1 MLATVKER
9 ISNWNPQLVREIKGR
24 WKGRNLVIAVGA
36 SLLSQ
41 ALIYLGFR
49 EELPKTANHMNRY
62 CVGTPPADELSAA
75 QFHNPPNNYCLENAA
90 GNFVINWELWWL
102 DVFTWLSVSFL
113 IVLLVAGTYVLISD
127 LSQEQQ
133 KGTLSF
139 VRLTPRSVTNLL
151 AGKILGVPIL
161 IYTVMLL
168 AFPLHLWAGM
178 AAKIPVSLILG
189 WDLAVIASCI
199 FFYSV
204 ALLYGLVTTG
214 FSGMQSWFGTG
225 IVFVFL
231 LMATKAGYSN
241 ALVNHNPFDW
251 LSLFY
256 PGKLLPYLIGETPHS
271 LDTIGY
277 FNLKETAAL
286 KWYGLPL
293 WNNAYSAIA
302 LLIVNY
308 AWWTYWAWQG
318 LQRCFRN
325 AHATL
330 FSKQKSFWFTGSI
343 TVSLL
348 GFMYPEAGDPDYV
361 SHELLDNF
369 HILFGIEVAVFLF
382 LIAALSPHRQTL
394 QDWARYRYQKNDKQT
409 RNLLADLMRGEY
421 SPANGAIA
429 LNLIAN
435 GLLITVAIGFLPL
448 ENHRLSLLGMLLL
461 TGSALLIYA
470 SIAQLFL
477 LMKTP
482 KRSLFATVAVST
494 LMVVPGMLGTIVPLP
509 QMVSLTFFPIAANA
523 YIPPTL
529 IFFTL
534 AAQWVVIISC
544 NIQLTRQLKKAGA
557 SSTKSLFSE
566 PKTTPRRLPQ
576 NAQ

>member
-24 WKGRNLVIAVGA
+24 WKPRNLVIAVGG

-49 EELPKTANHMNRY
+49 EELPSTANQMNRY
-62 CVGTPPADELSAA
+62 CVGTPPADELNAA
-75 QFHNPPNNYCLENAA
+75 QFHNPPNNYCLENSA

-102 DVFTWLSVSFL
+102 DVFTWLSVFFL

-139 VRLTPRSVTNLL
+139 VRLTPRSVSNLL
-151 AGKILGVPIL
+151 AGKILGVPVL

-168 AFPLHLWAGM
+168 VFPLHLWAGM

-189 WDLAVIASCI
+189 WDLVVVASCV
-199 FFYSV
+199 FFYSA

-214 FSGMQSWFGTG
+214 LNGMQSWLGTG
-225 IVFVFL
+225 IVFAFL

-251 LSLFY
+251 LTLFY

-271 LDTIGY
+271 LETIGY
-277 FNLKETAAL
+277 FNLKEAAAL

-293 WNNAYSAIA
+293 WNHASSAIA

-325 AHATL
+325 SHGTL

-348 GFMYPEAGDPDYV
+348 GFMYPQTGDPEYV
-361 SHELLDNF
+361 SAELLENF
-369 HILFGIEVAVFLF
+369 PILFGIEFAVFLF

-394 QDWARYRYQKNDKQT
+394 QDWARYRHQKNDKPT
-409 RNLLADLMRGEY
+409 RNLPADLMRGEY
-421 SPANGAIA
+421 SPAGGAIA
-429 LNLIAN
+429 LNLATN
-435 GLLITVAIGFLPL
+435 SLLIMIAIGFLPL
-448 ENHRLSLLGMLLL
+448 ENHRLFLGGMVLL
-461 TGSALLIYA
+461 TSSALLIYA
-470 SIAQLFL
+470 SLAQLLL

-482 KRSLFATVAVST
+482 KRGIFATVAVST
-494 LMVVPGMLGTIVPLP
+494 LMVVPAMLDNIFPLP
-509 QMVSLTFFPIAANA
+509 PIVSLTFFPIAAGA
-523 YIPPTL
+523 HIPSNLLFLTL
-529 IFFTL
+529 V
-534 AAQWVVIISC
+534 AQWAVIISC

-557 SSTKSLFSE
+557 SSTKSLFSQQ
-566 PKTTPRRLPQ
+566 KTTPPRLPE